1 MPTPWLQCTRI
12 RHSWLAPVVA
22 ILSITSQAN
31 SSKTKAK
38 AAPLFYSL
46 QTKAHLRISC
56 DNPNSG
62 YSQNLNYDGVLLSMI
77 TYDLQDGFA
86 ITFENRFSLREKICD
101 AWTVEATNKGVGLA
115 VYDVNYDSR
124 STMCNPVWLNGTWY
138 RFHFV
143 LRIRDFLLQVH
154 PEASLYNDCL
164 NVV

>member
-1 MPTPWLQCTRI
+1 M
-12 RHSWLAPVVA
+12 S
-22 ILSITSQAN
+22 LSVTMQARRYKLK
-31 SSKTKAK
+31 SATQGQ
-38 AAPLFYSL
+38 PPFYSDCETD
-46 QTKAHLRISC
+46 QYEQRVTAQESC